1 VQPEKVVPE
10 VRKEIPHRI
19 PDANVV
25 KLGLGNLGRA
35 VDEVMTGD
43 PTHCSGKERFTLPRT
58 QRTRFTRHD
67 TRTTAHAHTHT
78 THATGCE
85 AILSARSVLTR
96 RLDATDEAEWE
107 CEFCGHTQTVHVG
120 EGEVPT
126 SDQYE
131 HVLEMPE
138 GQADDNKPLIVFC
151 IDISGMAHHIP
162 HSTLPPNGPL
172 KATLTSCVVTSQ
184 VRCV

>member
-1 VQPEKVVPE
+1 
-10 VRKEIPHRI
+10 
-19 PDANVV
+19 
-25 KLGLGNLGRA
+25 
-35 VDEVMTGD
+35 M
-43 PTHCSGKERFTLPRT
+43 
-58 QRTRFTRHD
+58 
-67 TRTTAHAHTHT
+67 
-78 THATGCE
+78 
-85 AILSARSVLTR
+85 SARSVLTR

-107 CEFCGHTQTVHVG
+107 CEFCGHTQTVHVD